1 MPTSFSPL
9 VSSVKILYSG
19 SYKNY
24 YFHYPDFHFLNHITV
39 EVYVLLASSVSEE
52 EQGDPAEC
60 PGAKELNLTTVFS
73 QTKVL
78 IIASLTGIA
87 PLPRTTDITK

>member
-9 VSSVKILYSG
+9 VSSFKILYSG

-24 YFHYPDFHFLNHITV
+24 YFHYPDFHLLNHITV

-52 EQGDPAEC
+52 EQEDMAEH

-78 IIASLTGIA
+78 IIVTLAGIA
-87 PLPRTTDITK
+87 PPPPPTLHH